1 MKKGSRLFSIEET
14 GGMPIP
20 LDDSAAGSPNPLKTK
35 EAFDQIVRRGIRIG
49 PLNRIEVEVGYVEG
63 RYADGYIGH
72 VGSIR
77 ANEEVDGGLVHYLR
91 CLRWVFL
98 YCLRCCCLRFWLRL
112 WLRRRLAPP

>member
-20 LDDSAAGSPNPLKTK
+20 LDDSAAGSPNLLKTK

-63 RYADGYIGH
+63 RYADGYVGY

-77 ANEEVDGGLVHYLR
+77 ANEKVDGGLVHYLR

-98 YCLRCCCLRFWLRL
+98 YCCLR
-112 WLRRRLAPP
+112 

>member
-20 LDDSAAGSPNPLKTK
+20 LDDSTAGSPNPLKTK
-35 EAFDQIVRRGIRIG
+35 EAFDQIVRRGGGIG

-63 RYADGYIGH
+63 RYADGYVGH

-77 ANEEVDGGLVHYLR
+77 ANEEVDGRPVHYLR

-98 YCLRCCCLRFWLRL
+98 CCLR
-112 WLRRRLAPP
+112 